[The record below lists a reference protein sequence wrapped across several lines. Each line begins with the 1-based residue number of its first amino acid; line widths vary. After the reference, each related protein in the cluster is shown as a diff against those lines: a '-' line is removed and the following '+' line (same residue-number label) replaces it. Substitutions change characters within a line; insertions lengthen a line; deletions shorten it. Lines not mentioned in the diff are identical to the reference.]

1 MDIKLETT
9 NDGSHT
15 FFVANLNEHYHSTNG
30 AIEEAQHVFI
40 HTGLNQCT
48 KKKIKVFEIGFG
60 TGLNTFLTFL
70 EAEKRQLT
78 IDYTSIEL
86 YPVAISLAR
95 QLNFA
100 QLTAPDQEHVFHKL
114 HDSPWGECVE
124 ITSSFSLMKIECDL
138 TSDMLPDTLSE
149 YDVIYFDAFGPDKQ
163 PEMWSRD
170 IFEKMYNICSENGVL
185 VTYSAKGSIRRL
197 LQSIG
202 FTVERLPGPP
212 GKREMLRATKK
223 ENRQ

>member
-15 FFVANLNEHYHSTNG
+15 FFVANLDEHYHSTNG
-30 AIEEAQHVFI
+30 AIEEALHVFI
-40 HTGLNQCT
+40 QTGLNQCT
-48 KKKIKVFEIGFG
+48 KKKIKVFEVGFG
-60 TGLNTFLTFL
+60 TGLNAFLTFL

-86 YPVAISLAR
+86 YPVATSLAKR
-95 QLNFA
+95 LNFP
-100 QLTAPDQEHVFHKL
+100 QLTAPSQEHVFHKL
-114 HDSPWGECVE
+114 HDSPWGERTE
-124 ITSSFSLMKIECDL
+124 ITSYFSLMKIECDL
-138 TSDMLPDTLSE
+138 TSDISPDTFSE
-149 YDVIYFDAFGPDKQ
+149 YDAIYFDAFGPDKQ
-163 PEMWSRD
+163 PEMWSRG
-170 IFEKMYNICSENGVL
+170 IFEKMHNICAENGVL

-223 ENRQ
+223 KNL